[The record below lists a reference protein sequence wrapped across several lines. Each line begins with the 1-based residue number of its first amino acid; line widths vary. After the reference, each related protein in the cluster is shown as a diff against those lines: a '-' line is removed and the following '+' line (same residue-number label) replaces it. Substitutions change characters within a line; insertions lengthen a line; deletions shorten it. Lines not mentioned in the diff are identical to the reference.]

1 MAESAHR
8 RNNKECCMCGDLG
21 LPNALFRCGV
31 CLFRSQHRHS
41 RLIPLPVSC
50 LQLCSFLGYC
60 SDLYPKAETYRI
72 CNWCLRDRETQP
84 STSVGEDNSSA
95 SSGVSKNSDGGKI
108 GLKRKFIGFD
118 RRLSLHMQS
127 VKKNRSMEF
136 QPRKYTEERTTEVR
150 RDDEIVAGRKGG
162 SFGRKDELLRT
173 KSDDFSS
180 TAKVGM
186 ARQIGRGKVRRY
198 KLLEEVS
205 S

>member
-1 MAESAHR
+1 MADSAHR
-8 RNNKECCMCGDLG
+8 RNHKECCMCGDLG

-31 CLFRSQHRHS
+31 CLFRSQHR
-41 RLIPLPVSC
+41 
-50 LQLCSFLGYC
+50 YC
-60 SDLYPKAETYRI
+60 SDLYPKAETYHI

-95 SSGVSKNSDGGKI
+95 SSGVSKNSDGGNI

-118 RRLSLHMQS
+118 RRLSLHMHS
-127 VKKNRSMEF
+127 IKKNRSMEF
-136 QPRKYTEERTTEVR
+136 KPSNYSEDRTAEAPRDGEV
-150 RDDEIVAGRKGG
+150 VAGRNGG
-162 SFGRKDELLRT
+162 SFQRKEELLRT

-180 TAKVGM
+180 TGKVGM
-186 ARQIGRGKVRRY
+186 PRQIGRGKVRRY

>member
-31 CLFRSQHRHS
+31 CLFRSQHR
-41 RLIPLPVSC
+41 
-50 LQLCSFLGYC
+50 YC
-60 SDLYPKAETYRI
+60 SDLYPKAESYRI
-72 CNWCLRDRETQP
+72 CNWCLRERETQP
-84 STSVGEDNSSA
+84 STSIGEDNSSA
-95 SSGVSKNSDGGKI
+95 SSGVSKNSDGGNI

-136 QPRKYTEERTTEVR
+136 QSSKYSEERTTEVR

-162 SFGRKDELLRT
+162 SLGRKDELLRT